1 MQQLGNFPIL
11 ASLFAGVLTFVSP
24 CVLPLIPAYITL
36 ITGLSIK
43 ELQNKQKLFKTFS
56 YSLIFILGFSTVFVL
71 LGLSITYL
79 SSFLFENKD
88 VLKIVGSI
96 IIIIFGLHLTG
107 IFKIKFLYKQFS
119 LMDKFSSEINYLTVY
134 LMGATFAVSWTPCV
148 DPILASI
155 LILASNQDTVYKGT
169 FLLVVYSLGLGIPFL
184 LTALFINKFFYFF
197 NSLKKYYKII
207 ELVSGLL
214 LIVIGLLI
222 ILGKFIR

>member
-1 MQQLGNFPIL
+1 MQQLGNFPIVASFL
-11 ASLFAGVLTFVSP
+11 AGILTFVSP
-24 CVLPLIPAYITL
+24 CVMPLIPAYITL

-43 ELQNKQKLFKTFS
+43 DLQNKQNLLKTFL
-56 YSLIFILGFSTVFVL
+56 YSSAFILGFSTVFVI

-88 VLKIVGSI
+88 ILKIAGSI

-107 IFKIKFLYKQFS
+107 IFKIKILYKQFS

-134 LMGATFAVSWTPCV
+134 LMGATFATSWTPCV

-169 FLLVVYSLGLGIPFL
+169 FLLIVYSLGLGVPFL
-184 LTALFINKFFYFF
+184 LTALFINKFIYFF

-207 ELVSGLL
+207 ELISGLL
-214 LIVIGLLI
+214 LITIG
-222 ILGKFIR
+222 ILMIANKFIK

>member
-1 MQQLGNFPIL
+1 MQDLGNFPIL
-11 ASLFAGVLTFVSP
+11 ASLLAGILTFVSP

-43 ELQNKQKLFKTFS
+43 ELQNKQKLFKTFT
-56 YSLIFILGFSTVFVL
+56 YSLAFILGFSTIFVL

-88 VLKIVGSI
+88 ILKIIGSVI
-96 IIIIFGLHLTG
+96 IILFGLHLCG
-107 IFKIKFLYKQFS
+107 IFKIKLLYKQFS
-119 LMDKFSSEINYLTVY
+119 LMDKFGSEINYFTVY
-134 LMGATFAVSWTPCV
+134 LMGATFAISWTPCV

-169 FLLVVYSLGLGIPFL
+169 FLLVIYSLGLGIPFL

-222 ILGKFIR
+222 ILGKFIK

>member
-11 ASLFAGVLTFVSP
+11 ASFLAGILTFVSP
-24 CVLPLIPAYITL
+24 CVMPLIPAYITL

-43 ELQNKQKLFKTFS
+43 DLQNKQNLLKTFL
-56 YSLIFILGFSTVFVL
+56 YSSAFILGFSTVFVI

-88 VLKIVGSI
+88 ILKIAGSI

-107 IFKIKFLYKQFS
+107 IFKIKILYKQFS

-134 LMGATFAVSWTPCV
+134 LMGATFATSWTPCV

-169 FLLVVYSLGLGIPFL
+169 FLLIVYSLGLGVPFL
-184 LTALFINKFFYFF
+184 LTALFINKFIYFF

-207 ELVSGLL
+207 ELISGLL
-214 LIVIGLLI
+214 LITIG
-222 ILGKFIR
+222 ILMIANKFIK

>member
-43 ELQNKQKLFKTFS
+43 ELQNKQKLFKSFT
-56 YSLIFILGFSTVFVL
+56 YSLAFILGFSTIFVL

-119 LMDKFSSEINYLTVY
+119 LMDKFGSEINYLTVY
-134 LMGATFAVSWTPCV
+134 LMGATFAISWTPCV

-169 FLLVVYSLGLGIPFL
+169 FLLVIYSLGLGIPFL

>member
-11 ASLFAGVLTFVSP
+11 ASFLAGILTFVSP

-43 ELQNKQKLFKTFS
+43 ELQNKKKLFRIFT
-56 YSLIFILGFSTVFVL
+56 YSVAFILGFSTIFVL

-79 SSFLFENKD
+79 SSFLFKNKD
-88 VLKIVGSI
+88 VLKIIGSI
-96 IIIIFGLHLTG
+96 VIIIFGLHLTG
-107 IFKIKFLYKQFS
+107 MFKIKILYKQIS
-119 LMDKFSSEINYLTVY
+119 LMDKFSNEINYLTVY
-134 LMGATFAVSWTPCV
+134 LMGATFAISWTPCV

-155 LILASNQDTVYKGT
+155 LILASNQETIYKGT
-169 FLLVVYSLGLGIPFL
+169 FLLVFYSLGLGIPFL
-184 LTALFINKFFYFF
+184 LTALFINKFLYFF

-214 LIVIGLLI
+214 LIIIGILI
-222 ILGKFIR
+222 IIGKFIK